1 MRSILHRQPG
11 IRVPGDNDEGAIS
24 IMAAVLAVALIMA
37 TALAVDVGRV
47 AYTSRDQQGFT
58 DRLVMD
64 GLLVLEDAAE
74 SATPEELYAAVQAAA
89 VDTESVNLEGSALG
103 TSYDRTIT
111 NIQLGY
117 IEAEEFRLVYDKD
130 GQGPYY
136 GAESPTALKVFT
148 DSFVDFLF
156 AIMDDEGGRT
166 VTKDALGATRYQVE
180 WPEDWPDGPDDPDDP
195 TDPED
200 PNDPDDPLYDP
211 FADGLISIRSRV
223 AGFTTN
229 SPLYQQYVEQTL
241 DVSPGSLNATFIGY
255 DGLATSQVALDALT
269 GGTTFG
275 SADEF
280 LNADVAVADILTGM
294 ASGLRN
300 DDAAVQAAGVA
311 ALNGMATAVNS
322 RLDPA
327 VTIKVVDFL
336 SATTEDLDTLLS
348 AEMDAHTLL
357 SAVTM
362 AAALANGTNA
372 VTLSLNGS
380 DLLGL
385 SGLTGVNLNLTLV
398 ETPRFAFGR
407 VDYDAAVPK
416 WLTRAE
422 TAQVDVDLSLTMDGY
437 YATSLLG
444 TVASS
449 IPGLLCGLPLL
460 CTGKNVLIEIGA
472 AEATAS
478 LTRITCDNPEGETDT
493 EMVVSSD
500 AVVAQVSGLDQ
511 TLFTTRNGT
520 STYGINGEGLSLT
533 TVPGVAA
540 SADVSV
546 SGIAVLDGLIEPVLG
561 FVGADLGQAEGQI
574 HEVDCGVRQL
584 ITLPTG

>member
-1 MRSILHRQPG
+1 MRSILHRHE
-11 IRVPGDNDEGAIS
+11 NEEGAIS

-37 TALAVDVGRV
+37 TALAIDVGRV

-58 DRLVMD
+58 DRLVLD
-64 GLLVLEDAAE
+64 GLLVLEDDSE

-117 IEAEEFRLVYDKD
+117 IDPATEEFRLVYDKD

-136 GAESPTALKVFT
+136 GVERPTALKVFT

-166 VTKDALGATRYQVE
+166 VTKDALGATRFQKDYC
-180 WPEDWPDGPDDPDDP
+180 EDFDVCEPPCDEPAPGC
-195 TDPED
+195 
-200 PNDPDDPLYDP
+200 PLYDP

-255 DGLATSQVALDALT
+255 DGLATSQVGLDALT
-269 GGTTFG
+269 GGATFG

-280 LNADVAVADILTGM
+280 LNADVAVADILTAM

-300 DDAAVQAAGVA
+300 DDAAVQAAAVA

-327 VTIKVVDFL
+327 VTIKARDFL
-336 SATTEDLDTLLS
+336 SATTEDLDALLA
-348 AEMDAHTLL
+348 AEMDGHTLL
-357 SAVTM
+357 SGVTM

-372 VTLSLNGS
+372 VTLSLTGS
-380 DLLGL
+380 NLLGL
-385 SGLTGVNLNLTLV
+385 TGLSGVVLNLTLV

-407 VDYDAAVPK
+407 VDYDAAVPE
-416 WLTRAE
+416 WLTQAE
-422 TAQVDVDLSLTMDGY
+422 TAQVEVDLSLTMNGY

-444 TVASS
+444 SVASS

-460 CTGKNVLIEIGA
+460 CTGKNVSIEIAA

-520 STYGINGEGLSLT
+520 STYGVSGEGVSLT
-533 TVPGVAA
+533 TVPGVGVT
-540 SADVSV
+540 ADVSV
-546 SGIAVLDGLIEPVLG
+546 SGMAVLDGIIEPVLG
-561 FVGADLGQAEGQI
+561 FVGVDIGTAEPQI
-574 HEVDCGVRQL
+574 HAVDCGVRQL
-584 ITLPTG
+584 ITSPTS